1 MSDMLSA
8 FTLSMPSW
16 FDAFAGLL
24 PDHVKSPVE
33 GMAII
38 IELSRLNIVHDTG
51 GPFAAGVFESGS
63 GRIISLGVNRVMAHN
78 CSSAHA
84 EIMAL
89 SLAQKRRGMYD
100 LGGKGMPSHDLYVN
114 WLPCTMCFGA
124 VLWSGV
130 KRLVIAGHGGEL
142 EEITGFDEGPRPANW
157 KEELTR
163 RKIEVLDGVMR
174 NEAIE
179 VFREF
184 RDRGSTVYNARQRE

>member
-16 FDAFAGLL
+16 FNDFAGVL
-24 PDHVKSPVE
+24 PDHVESPEE

-38 IELSRLNIVHDTG
+38 LELSRLNIVHDTG
-51 GPFAAGVFESGS
+51 GPFAAGVFESCS

-89 SLAQKRRGMYD
+89 SLAQKRRGTYD

-130 KRLVIAGHGGEL
+130 KRLVIAGHGAEL
-142 EEITGFDEGPRPANW
+142 EEITGFDEGPRPVNW
-157 KEELTR
+157 EEELAV
-163 RKIEVLDGVMR
+163 RKIEVIAPVMR
-174 NEAIE
+174 DQAIE

-184 RDRGSTVYNARQRE
+184 RDGNNTVYNARQDR